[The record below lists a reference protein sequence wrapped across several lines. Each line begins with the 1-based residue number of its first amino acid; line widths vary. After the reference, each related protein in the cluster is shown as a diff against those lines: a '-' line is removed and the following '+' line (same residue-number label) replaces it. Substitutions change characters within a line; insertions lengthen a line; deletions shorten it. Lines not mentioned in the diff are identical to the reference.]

1 MDDILEIVVEVICGV
16 IEALFEEKA
25 TKYNNFKVME
35 FTDIH
40 AHETY
45 IVGLIVTAIT
55 LFYDND
61 NRLDKHERKVFK
73 RLMKTYKKEISIKNR
88 RQIQKLLKTKLSLDN
103 LMSLYDK
110 LGINRYSVI
119 KIASDLER
127 IIYEVD
133 NNEIDITFLK
143 ELKKSANPEYY

>member
-1 MDDILEIVVEVICGV
+1 
-16 IEALFEEKA
+16 
-25 TKYNNFKVME
+25 ME